1 MNLYFRRVVYVLA
14 AVAATLTVGTTGYVL
29 VTGANPFDALYM
41 AAITMTTVG
50 YAETVPLGHAGRVFN
65 VFYMIL
71 SASVLLLAIGLMTQT
86 VIELQLSGLVARR
99 RMSRMIEKLKGHYI
113 VCGFGRVGRGAA
125 AELKRAGAPVLVV
138 DKREDRVEWA
148 MRSGYLAVQGDS
160 TSDETLKEARILEAA
175 GLIAALSTDA
185 DNLFAVISAK
195 TLNPGIRVSAR
206 AAEEEAERK
215 MRQVGADS
223 VFAPYTMAGTR
234 LAQSLLKPHVH
245 QFLDFATTGLGVDIR
260 IEQVRVSPQ
269 SDIPGHSLAELRM
282 RSEYKVIVLAIRRE
296 QGMEFNP
303 PAEAVIRPGDYL
315 IVMGEPEPLRRLE
328 ARVAGAQP

>member
-1 MNLYFRRVVYVLA
+1 MSPHIRRFAFVLL
-14 AVAATLTVGTTGYVL
+14 AVAVTLSTGTAGYVIL
-29 VTGANPFDALYM
+29 ADYPVFDAFYM

-50 YAETVPLGHAGRVFN
+50 YAEVRPLGHAGRVFN
-65 VFYMIL
+65 SLYLIL
-71 SASVLLLAIGLMTQT
+71 SASMLLLAIGVMTHT
-86 VIELQLSGLVARR
+86 VVEIQLGGLVARR
-99 RMSRMIEKLKGHYI
+99 RMRKMIDELKNHYI

-125 AELKRAGAPVLVV
+125 AELRQAGARVLVI

-148 MRSGYLAVQGDS
+148 MRSGYLAVLGDS
-160 TSDETLKEARILEAA
+160 TRDETLKESRIAHAA

-195 TLNPGIRVSAR
+195 TLNPLIRVAAR

-223 VFAPYTMAGTR
+223 VFAPYTMTGTR

-245 QFLDFATTGLGVDIR
+245 QFLDFATTGLGVDVR
-260 IEQVRVSPQ
+260 IEQVQVSAE
-269 SDIPGHSLAELRM
+269 SDMPGRSLADLRL

-296 QGMEFNP
+296 SGMEFNP
-303 PAEAVIRPGDYL
+303 PAEAIIQAGDYL

-328 ARVAGAQP
+328 ARVAGAAV